1 MVNWS
6 LINSNGRKASSVRI
20 RKSIVSFMTK
30 HHPCSVVQSIEKK
43 YNAYKIHLMNGL
55 CLIFDSDGRFV
66 TIN

>member
-6 LINSNGRKASSVRI
+6 IINSEGRKASSAKI

-30 HHPCSVVQSIEKK
+30 HHPCSVIDSIEKK

-55 CLIFDSDGRFV
+55 CLIFDEDGRYV
-66 TIN
+66 KMS